1 MDLIIWQPKEKGK
14 KNYIENFWKLKSQNS
29 HFSSLSFSPSFPRK
43 QTEGKKKNHNMVSGN
58 QEIKEETK
66 TCGYLP
72 VLEFMK
78 TCCLGKKKK
87 RQPRR
92 LSFLNPSAKVLID
105 YRQRFLL
112 GHEPVTCYISP
123 AGSCLPVTA
132 SFSGKKTKGRALVF
146 TCQVFIHTTN
156 K

>member
-1 MDLIIWQPKEKGK
+1 MTTQRKREKKLHRKFLEVKVSKFSFQP
-14 KNYIENFWKLKSQNS
+14 
-29 HFSSLSFSPSFPRK
+29 LSFSPSFPRK

-72 VLEFMK
+72 VLEYMK

-87 RQPRR
+87 GQPRR
-92 LSFLNPSAKVLID
+92 LSLLNPSAKVLID